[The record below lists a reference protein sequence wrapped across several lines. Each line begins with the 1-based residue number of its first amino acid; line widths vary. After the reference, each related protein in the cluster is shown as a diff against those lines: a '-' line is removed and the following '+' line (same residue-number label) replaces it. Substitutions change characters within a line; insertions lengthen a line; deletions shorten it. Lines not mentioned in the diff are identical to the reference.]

1 MDIYRV
7 TRKGFG
13 PSRPTLGTKTAAHA
27 TAGYVKA
34 TNAYYVKAANAYY
47 KSHDSTKRVSVTI
60 ERAQVG
66 EFTDVTAEFLE
77 DQ

>member
-27 TAGYVKA
+27 TAGYVKSHNA
-34 TNAYYVKAANAYY
+34 TAERYGYPKL
-47 KSHDSTKRVSVTI
+47 SVTI
-60 ERAQVG
+60 ERARVG
-66 EFTDVTAEFLE
+66 EFADVTAEFLE